1 MATENSLNVILS
13 ERVNTHAV
21 KYLMSKPKAWW
32 KSVLN
37 TNVDRKF
44 EVEYKKAT
52 DYLKGQLDGTGI
64 KRTYKFADGKNFG
77 RQFDH
82 SGLQGMQKCVR
93 GVLCDG
99 IISDLDIVNCH
110 PNILSWICKQNDIP
124 CPNLDYYIRNRD
136 KILYVLQNEHNY
148 DREDAKKLFLKATN
162 CSYPKKEHICD
173 LLDAYDAEMKKIQ
186 KKLMDI
192 QMYQFIKPKV
202 KNLHI

>member
-124 CPNLDYYIRNRD
+124 CKVRRRPLLSFER
-136 KILYVLQNEHNY
+136 
-148 DREDAKKLFLKATN
+148 KKKRTLAAA
-162 CSYPKKEHICD
+162 H
-173 LLDAYDAEMKKIQ
+173 AR
-186 KKLMDI
+186 
-192 QMYQFIKPKV
+192 
-202 KNLHI
+202 